1 MGFGSSTPL
10 ARPVSS
16 RRCKSNTAR
25 SRPVTNG
32 ATLIPH
38 LYVSSHSS
46 SSTLFSWCYGS
57 ERRILRLF
65 CFVRFP
71 FLFSLSRILACEPF
85 NTRFLCLRLHIV
97 ALPSSLFRPSRPL
110 SIGWIC
116 TCLYLGHC
124 EQKAKTR
131 SGLINYDPIP
141 CPLDE
146 IDVLYCRSCRTRQS
160 GCCRIE
166 GSQRGNVLYH
176 SVPC

>member
-110 SIGWIC
+110 SPLAVSMLSVHCGWFFDGNINDVAEGRLASDGRVLALQPAV
-116 TCLYLGHC
+116 TYL
-124 EQKAKTR
+124 
-131 SGLINYDPIP
+131 
-141 CPLDE
+141 
-146 IDVLYCRSCRTRQS
+146 QS
-160 GCCRIE
+160 I
-166 GSQRGNVLYH
+166 
-176 SVPC
+176 